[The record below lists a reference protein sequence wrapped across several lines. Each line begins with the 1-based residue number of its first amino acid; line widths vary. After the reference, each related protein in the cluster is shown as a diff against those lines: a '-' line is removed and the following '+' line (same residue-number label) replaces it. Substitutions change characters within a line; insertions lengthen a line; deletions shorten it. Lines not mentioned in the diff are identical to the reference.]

1 MFVILQDDL
10 DSLFNWSKLWQLNFI
25 ISKCKLMRFAHS
37 HQYGTYTLGD
47 IRIDSLESYKNF
59 GFLFDNHLKFHQH
72 TSSTAAKTNRILG
85 LIEKSFEFLDPDM
98 LVKH

>member
-25 ISKCKLMRFAHS
+25 ISKSKLMRFAHS

-47 IRIDSLESYKNF
+47 IKIDSLESYKDF
-59 GFLFDNHLKFHQH
+59 GILFDNHQH
-72 TSSTAAKTNRILG
+72 TSSTAAKANCILG
-85 LIEKSFEFLDPDM
+85 LIEKLFEYLDPDM